1 MTIDTTT
8 LNKREWLELISF
20 AERSLGQSDS
30 IVESIKTKNRANN
43 GRLSVAAY
51 YKTELKEQATFSND
65 LSLKQLL
72 KNPNFTLKV
81 LGTSLNDVKTW
92 TEVYN
97 NADWAIKTYN
107 NPQDN
112 IYIKCNP
119 VDEKNMPIE
128 AKDNSITPENISA
141 DVLREASNLLA
152 PEKIFQ
158 NIGLQIII
166 GIVFLAIAYLLGNL
180 LFIKYPKIVISNSNY
195 EDKSQNQ

>member
-1 MTIDTTT
+1 MTINTTT
-8 LNKREWLELISF
+8 LNKREWLEFISF
-20 AERSLGQSDS
+20 AERALTPSDP
-30 IVESIKTKNRANN
+30 IVQSIKTENGNNN
-43 GRLSVAAY
+43 GRLSVGAY
-51 YKTELKEQATFSND
+51 YKDKLKEQATFSRD

-81 LGTSLNDVKTW
+81 LGKPIEDIKTW

-119 VDEKNMPIE
+119 VDENNMPIE
-128 AKDNSITPENISA
+128 AKNNSLTSENTSG

-152 PEKIFQ
+152 PEKIFE
-158 NIGLQIII
+158 NVGLQIII
-166 GIVFLAIAYLLGNL
+166 GIIFLAIAYLLGNL
-180 LFIKYPKIVISNSNY
+180 LFIKYPKIVISNADYQDAN
-195 EDKSQNQ
+195 KRN

>member
-1 MTIDTTT
+1 M
-8 LNKREWLELISF
+8 NFSKEL
-20 AERSLGQSDS
+20 D
-30 IVESIKTKNRANN
+30 K
-43 GRLSVAAY
+43 LS
-51 YKTELKEQATFSND
+51 KGFSKD

-81 LGTSLNDVKTW
+81 LGKSYDDVKTW

-119 VDEKNMPIE
+119 VDENNMPIE
-128 AKDNSITPENISA
+128 AKDNLLTPENTSLTPENTSD

-152 PEKIFQ
+152 PEKIFE
-158 NIGLQIII
+158 NIGLQIVI
-166 GIVFLAIAYLLGNL
+166 GIIFLAIAYLLGNL
-180 LFIKYPKIVISNSNY
+180 LFIKYPKIIISNANY
-195 EDKSQNQ
+195 EDQNQNQ

>member
-8 LNKREWLELISF
+8 LNKREWLEFISF
-20 AERSLGQSDS
+20 AERALGQSDP
-30 IVESIKTKNRANN
+30 VLLSIKQKNITNN
-43 GRLSVAAY
+43 GTKSVAAY
-51 YKTELKEQATFSND
+51 YKYELGGRATFSRD

-81 LGTSLNDVKTW
+81 LGKPIEDIKTW

-119 VDEKNMPIE
+119 VDENNMPIE
-128 AKDNSITPENISA
+128 AKNNSLTSENTSG

-152 PEKIFQ
+152 PEKIFE
-158 NIGLQIII
+158 NVGLQIII
-166 GIVFLAIAYLLGNL
+166 GIIFLAIAYLLGNL
-180 LFIKYPKIVISNSNY
+180 LFIKYPKIVISNADYQDAN
-195 EDKSQNQ
+195 K